1 MKHLKGSPNRVDGP
15 KGRSGSL
22 GPARDLSASKETAH
36 VWRHG

>member
-1 MKHLKGSPNRVDGP
+1 MTPDP

-22 GPARDLSASKETAH
+22 GPARDLSESKETAH